1 MILQGT
7 SLNEIIDM
15 VIKVG
20 TLVGFLTVAV
30 GWLLTRHD
38 NKKEAKLAMSQIND
52 LATNHYPHIQKG
64 VEDTAKAVQEGNAKT
79 DKAIEVLT
87 DMKTSLAILV
97 DRTPRTTVTTIT
109 HSEQQQL

>member
-1 MILQGT
+1 MILQGN
-7 SLNEIIDM
+7 SVKEIADII
-15 VIKVG
+15 VEVG
-20 TLVGFLTVAV
+20 TLLGFLTVGI

-64 VEDTAKAVQEGNAKT
+64 VEDTAKAVRDGNDKT

-109 HSEQQQL
+109 HQDSAL